1 MSKSADQ
8 RGSNIGRL
16 ISSARRRSCKSS
28 EACAVALGLEQ
39 AEFEAIESG
48 NRQPS
53 LPELE
58 VLAMY
63 LDLPLAYFWGAV
75 KLEEESKPDYEGYL
89 AIRHVIIGTTL
100 QQYREEQKLSL
111 EDLAETVRLDPRTLK
126 AYESGDPV
134 PIYHLGRMIQ
144 ALKHTLKDVID
155 DSRGPLAQHEH
166 EKAQYDQFSKLP
178 GEIKAFAADPLN
190 LGFLES
196 AMHLS
201 RLDADALRAIAES
214 LLEITY

>member
-1 MSKSADQ
+1 MSNSSDK
-8 RGSNIGRL
+8 RGTNIGRL
-16 ISSARRRSCKSS
+16 IFQGRRRSCKST
-28 EACAVALGLEQ
+28 ETCAAALGLER
-39 AEFEAIESG
+39 ADYEAIESG
-48 NRQPS
+48 ERQPS

-75 KLEEESKPDYEGYL
+75 KLDEEVRPDFEGYL
-89 AIRHVIIGTTL
+89 TIRHVIIGTTL
-100 QQYREEQKLSL
+100 RQYREEQKMSL
-111 EDLAETVRLDPRTLK
+111 EELAQKGRLSPQSLE
-126 AYESGDPV
+126 AYESGEQI
-134 PIYHLGRMIQ
+134 PIYRLGRTLQ
-144 ALKHTLKDVID
+144 ALNHTLKDVID
-155 DSRGPLAQHEH
+155 DARGPLAQHELDRDQ
-166 EKAQYDQFSKLP
+166 KDQFSKLP
-178 GEIKAFAADPLN
+178 DEIKAFVADPLN